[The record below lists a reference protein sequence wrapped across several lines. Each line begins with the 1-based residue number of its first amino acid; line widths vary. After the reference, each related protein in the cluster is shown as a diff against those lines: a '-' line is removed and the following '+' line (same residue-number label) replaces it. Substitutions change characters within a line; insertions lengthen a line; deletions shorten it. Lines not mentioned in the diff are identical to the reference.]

1 MLAMRDFENPA
12 VQKKKGRRKTI
23 IVLGMLLVLIGGGLI
38 GYYIMRSGYVPPV
51 PVPSP
56 TESLPEYSPD
66 GEPEDSAISPFDY
79 YPTDKL
85 FITKERQEYASGDIV
100 LEIPRIDFKGPVL
113 SSTTDASLKKGVG
126 LYDYAQPPGYGNT
139 NTSIAG
145 HRDMYG
151 YEFYY
156 LDKITQ
162 GDLMYLYF
170 NELRY
175 VYEYVDTVVI
185 EEDDW
190 SPIYC
195 KNIPLLTLTTCTPVG
210 IASHRMVVTGK
221 LIRVE
226 QKIDEQAQAAPAA

>member
-1 MLAMRDFENPA
+1 MKDFENPA
-12 VQKKKGRRKTI
+12 VQKKKGRKKTI
-23 IVLGMLLVLIGGGLI
+23 IMLGILLILIAGGLI
-38 GYYIMRSGYVPPV
+38 GYYLMRSEYVPPI
-51 PVPSP
+51 PVPSQA
-56 TESLPEYSPD
+56 ESLPEYAPG
-66 GEPEDSAISPFDY
+66 GESGATISPTDY

-85 FITKERQEYASGDIV
+85 FITKEREEYASGDLV

-113 SSTTDASLKKGVG
+113 NNTTDASLKKGVG

-156 LDKITQ
+156 LDKIIQ

-195 KNIPLLTLTTCTPVG
+195 KNIPILTLTTCTPVG

-226 QKIDEQAQAAPAA
+226 KEAAEQAQSAPAA